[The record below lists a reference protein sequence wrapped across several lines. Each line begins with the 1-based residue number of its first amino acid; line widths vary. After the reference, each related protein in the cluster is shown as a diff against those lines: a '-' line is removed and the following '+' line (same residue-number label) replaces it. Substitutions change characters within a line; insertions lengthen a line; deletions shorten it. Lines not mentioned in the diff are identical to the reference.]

1 MKEFLERLLAG
12 FADAVA
18 FLVLWTKAGTSAFS
32 ATELEGAIQYAEA
45 KSAATDI
52 YFSPGLQSVRPE
64 GRGRGEART
73 VAGISTLWLD
83 IDVAGGAHKKD
94 AEELPSRE
102 QALAMLDEA
111 PLKPSVIVETGGGFH
126 AYWILEQ
133 PWWFAKEE
141 DRNAAQELLR
151 SFQRYFINQGK
162 KNGFHV
168 DNTSALNQLLRVPGT
183 LNHKYA
189 PPFPVAVLDQD
200 ASRRYSIASF
210 AESFPS
216 MGLEK
221 VAQVHERPNTPSA
234 VTEEAERFEPVD
246 LELIEKHCLFMAYC
260 RDDAALL
267 TEPFWFAQASIIAR
281 CTDGIRLFHARSE
294 PHGSYKYNEAE
305 AKFENAAKYGP
316 RTCDSIRHDLGFRQC
331 EQCACVGKVRSPIS
345 LGWSDALSQ
354 ARICIFEML
363 HKAAN
368 DPGAPFEEE
377 SIQAM
382 LVVKKHNLPLF
393 MKLRSALKELGVPLK
408 KLDDALSTAMKSSRA
423 GAMYRVDNNCIV
435 MTKMTNAGEVDV
447 PLANFSAEI
456 VEEVTRDDGAEKNKR
471 FCVQGVLATGELLP
485 PVDIQ
490 VQQFGGL
497 NWVLDEWGSRPT
509 IFAGCREHLR
519 TGIQILSRNVTRRDL
534 FTHTG
539 WRQNQDEWVF
549 LSGSGALG
557 HGGWIEGVE
566 VDLGEGG
573 LRDYQ
578 LELPPPEQVP
588 FAIASAMKLLEV
600 GTDLITAPLLAAV
613 FLAPLAEI
621 LKVDFSLFLS
631 GLTGTRKSELAA
643 LCAGFFG
650 KGFHG
655 KNLPANWS
663 STDNSLEKLCFL
675 AKDVIM
681 VIDDFNPIGSMT
693 DVNHY
698 HKKADRV
705 LRGQGNQSGRQR
717 MRSGGSLRPTYR
729 PRGLIIGTGEDI
741 PRGQS
746 LRARIFILEVDPTSV
761 NCARLTELQTLR
773 DSGALASCMSAYT
786 QWLAPRIEELAK
798 TLPDRKK
805 ALREDALVAG
815 TAHSRTPDAIAGL
828 LIGIEM
834 FTQFALDTGA
844 ISQEEAA
851 ALWARV
857 QGAIFEAASR
867 QGVIQEEEDPCQ
879 RFLDLLA
886 SCLSA
891 GALHLE
897 DVKGGAPQ
905 VSPEAFGWK
914 EFVSGTGATQ
924 VRDYRAQ
931 GRLTGWVKAN
941 DIFLDPDVAFAAV
954 QSMAAQQGNS
964 ISIGMK
970 TLHKRMAAKG
980 LIVSSDQGVH
990 TKRMSLGGV
999 RRRVLHIAAASVV
1012 VQSPPQVSP
1021 VSSGGHP
1028 PGAAFGSI
1036 S

>member
-1 MKEFLERLLAG
+1 MKEFLERFLAG

-126 AYWILEQ
+126 AYWLLDQ
-133 PWWFAKEE
+133 PWWFDKEDDRTAAK
-141 DRNAAQELLR
+141 ELLR
-151 SFQRYFINQGK
+151 SFQRYFINHGQRQ
-162 KNGFHV
+162 GFHV
-168 DNTSALNQLLRVPGT
+168 DNTSALNQLMRVPGT
-183 LNHKYA
+183 LNHKYK
-189 PPFPVAVLDQD
+189 PPFPVGILHQD
-200 ASRRYSIASF
+200 DSRRYSIASV
-210 AESFPS
+210 AESFPTGS
-216 MGLEK
+216 IAK
-221 VAQVHERPNTPSA
+221 VCPVEERPLTPGA
-234 VTEEAERFEPVD
+234 VTEETDRFEPVD

-260 RDDAALL
+260 RDDAASL
-267 TEPFWFAQASIIAR
+267 TEPYWFAQASIIAR
-281 CTDGIRLFHARSE
+281 CTEGSRLFHVRSE
-294 PHGSYKYNEAE
+294 PHSGYNYKEAQ
-305 AKFENAAKYGP
+305 AKFENATKYRP
-316 RTCDSIRHDLGFRQC
+316 RKCASIRHDIGFMQC
-331 EQCACVGKVRSPIS
+331 DQCACVDKVRSPIS
-345 LGWSDALSQ
+345 LGRTDALSQ

-368 DPGAPFEEE
+368 DHGAPFEEE

-382 LVVKKHNLPLF
+382 LVVKKRNLPLF
-393 MKLRSALKELGVPLK
+393 MNLRAALKEIGVPLK
-408 KLDDALSTAMKSSRA
+408 KLDDALSTAQKSSGA
-423 GAMYRVDNNCIV
+423 GAMYRVENNCIV
-435 MTKMTNAGEVDV
+435 MAKMTNAGEIDV

-456 VEEVTRDDGAEKNKR
+456 VEEVTRDDGAEKSKR
-471 FCVQGVLATGELLP
+471 LCIQGVMDTGEPLH
-485 PVDIQ
+485 PVNIQ
-490 VQQFGGL
+490 VQQFSCM
-497 NWVLDEWGSRPT
+497 NWVLDEWGSGPT

-534 FTHTG
+534 YAHTG
-539 WRQNQDEWVF
+539 WRKVDDEWVF
-549 LSGSGALG
+549 LNGRGALG
-557 HGGWIEGVE
+557 QGGWIENIE
-566 VDLGEGG
+566 VDLGEGE
-573 LRDYQ
+573 LKDYQ
-578 LELPPPEQVP
+578 LELSPPEQVP
-588 FAIASAMKLLEV
+588 FGIASAMSLLEV
-600 GTDLITAPLLAAV
+600 GPDVITAPLLAAV

-621 LKVDFSLFLS
+621 LTVDFSLFLA

-643 LCAGFFG
+643 LGAGFYG
-650 KGFHG
+650 ERFHG
-655 KNLPANWS
+655 KNLPANWT
-663 STDNSLEKLCFL
+663 STDNSLEKICFL
-675 AKDVIM
+675 AKDVIL

-717 MRSGGSLRPTYR
+717 MRSDSSIRPTYR
-729 PRGLIIGTGEDI
+729 PRGLIIATGEEI

-746 LRARIFILEVDPTSV
+746 LRARIFILEVDPSSV
-761 NCARLTELQTLR
+761 DCQRLTELQALR
-773 DSGALASCMSAYT
+773 DAGVLARCMSAYT
-786 QWLAPRIEELAK
+786 QWLAPRIDDLAK

-805 ALREDALVAG
+805 ELREAALVAG
-815 TAHSRTPDAIAGL
+815 KAHSRTPDAIAGL
-828 LIGIEM
+828 LIGIET
-834 FTQFALDTGA
+834 FSRFALDAGA
-844 ISQEEAA
+844 ITQEEAA
-851 ALWARV
+851 ALWTRV

-867 QGVIQEEEDPCQ
+867 QIVIQEEEDPCQ

-891 GALHLE
+891 GAVHLE

-914 EFVSGTGATQ
+914 EFISGTGATQ

-964 ISIGMK
+964 ISIGTK

-990 TKRMSLGGV
+990 TKRMSVGGV
-999 RRRVLHIAAASVV
+999 RRRVLHIAATSVV
-1012 VQSPPQVSP
+1012 VQSPPQGPP
-1021 VSSGGHP
+1021 VSEGGHP
-1028 PGAAFGSI
+1028 TGAAFGSI